1 MNLPAVLDFRR
12 PIVRGVETG
21 NQGADEP
28 RRALAGAIEAAAEAG
43 RAVSAARAAAERG
56 QAGVDAARA
65 GLVPFDGLDARVAGF
80 HAAAARAG
88 EANGRAA
95 LPPDLIEARRDRAAA
110 QQDLADAEAAAGLLA
125 ADLAAAEAAAEAA
138 RLVVRRAI
146 AVVCTAEAGLIVAAI
161 RAAERQAAD
170 LRNALTGFGSDWTPL
185 DAPLPIEITSVLR
198 EAQHPLL
205 LDLHGYGWKSPS
217 RLDWPAFRAAL
228 AADADAVL
236 EPSSDPGSGR

>member
-1 MNLPAVLDFRR
+1 MNALLDFRR
-12 PIVRGVETG
+12 LTGRAVRAE
-21 NQGADEP
+21 NQPPDDP
-28 RRALAGAIEAAAEAG
+28 RAALAQAIEAAAEAG

-65 GLVPFDGLDARVAGF
+65 GLVPFDGLDARVAAF

-88 EANGRAA
+88 EATGRAA

-138 RLVVRRAI
+138 RLVVKG
-146 AVVCTAEAGLIVAAI
+146 AVAAVCAVEARLIVEGI

-170 LRNALTGFGSDWTPL
+170 LRNRLTGYPADWTPADPPLPPEIMGVFREPLHAAVL
-185 DAPLPIEITSVLR
+185 DAN
-198 EAQHPLL
+198 
-205 LDLHGYGWKSPS
+205 GYGWKSAS
-217 RLDWPAFRAAL
+217 GADWTGFRRAL
-228 AADADAVL
+228 T
-236 EPSSDPGSGR
+236 SDPEARLEASEGRGPGR